1 MGLMS
6 VELIQAYLSKTH
18 DLNHRAFCFV
28 GLFKRRLNLRPRHK
42 VRKMKVFLTDSQINH
57 RKSQNCGLIQL
68 RKRDIALTRF
78 SKDL

>member
-1 MGLMS
+1 MS
-6 VELIQAYLSKTH
+6 VDVASLIMTHPKTH
-18 DLNHRAFCFV
+18 DLHRAFCFV

-42 VRKMKVFLTDSQINH
+42 VRKKKVFLTDSQINDQ
-57 RKSQNCGLIQL
+57 KSQNCGLIQL